1 MKQVTIR
8 QPQEVVT
15 IFREL
20 KVRTEQDQ
28 WVGYPE
34 LEEFFQKN
42 YYIEDFTQTV
52 IGNERYMITF
62 IFRKYHGN
70 QK

>member
-1 MKQVTIR
+1 MA
-8 QPQEVVT
+8 PQEVVT

-20 KVRTEQDQ
+20 KIKSEEKQ

-34 LEEFFQKN
+34 LEEFFEKG
-42 YYIEDFTQTV
+42 YYIENFTQTV

-62 IFRKYHGN
+62 IFRKYSPA
-70 QK
+70 QY

>member
-1 MKQVTIR
+1 MKA
-8 QPQEVVT
+8 QEVVT

-20 KVRTEQDQ
+20 KIKSENKQ

-34 LEEFFQKN
+34 LEEFFEKD
-42 YYIEDFTQTV
+42 YYIEDFSQTI

-62 IFRKYHGN
+62 VFRKYSRN
-70 QK
+70 QH